1 MVLKMYVSTN
11 IYDSDVTSEF
21 LMRQHK
27 NRRDVI
33 SLTFLV
39 KEDIKVTV
47 CTGTYNFFML
57 SLHPDILNV
66 PSYSSNCLMEL

>member
-11 IYDSDVTSEF
+11 IYDSNVTSEF

-27 NRRDVI
+27 KRRDVI

-39 KEDIKVTV
+39 KEDIKVAV
-47 CTGTYNFFML
+47 CTGSYNFYML
-57 SLHPDILNV
+57 SLLSGILNV
-66 PSYSSNCLMEL
+66 PVIPYEIIVK